1 MCFCDVHLA
10 EEEPDGGL
18 GRDDPPLLVLL
29 GAAQK
34 RTKVFSNHKHVA
46 ANKKYIILHLF
57 GIDTSIGVNGINS
70 QDKIVYE
77 PAKLNESTK
86 HFNKS
91 LQSRMKIKSFLFDND
106 FLKCIL

>member
-18 GRDDPPLLVLL
+18 GRDDLTLLVLL

-57 GIDTSIGVNGINS
+57 GIEKGL
-70 QDKIVYE
+70 Y
-77 PAKLNESTK
+77 
-86 HFNKS
+86 FNWSKS
-91 LQSRMKIKSFLFDND
+91 K
-106 FLKCIL
+106 